1 MNVTTAEWD
10 KIQEWA
16 EAQLRAEGTP
26 WAGYQYMKLIDA
38 IDSIRSDHHYR
49 QDEEWPE
56 SETVSHRESSDAQI
70 RAMDGIENEHD

>member
-10 KIQEWA
+10 KIQEWV

-38 IDSIRSDHHYR
+38 IDSIRSDHL
-49 QDEEWPE
+49 
-56 SETVSHRESSDAQI
+56 
-70 RAMDGIENEHD
+70 